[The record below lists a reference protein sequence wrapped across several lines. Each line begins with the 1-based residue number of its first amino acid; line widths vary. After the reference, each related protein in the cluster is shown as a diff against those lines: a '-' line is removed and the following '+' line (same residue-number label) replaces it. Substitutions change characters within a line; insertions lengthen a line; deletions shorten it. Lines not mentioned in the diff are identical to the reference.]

1 VNAGDHGL
9 HSVTRR
15 SPGALLPFRPVKI
28 SRRDVFVGAA
38 TLGAGLTLGASK
50 NLAEDTHS
58 ANPRFI
64 DVHHHYLPPFYV
76 EAIGD
81 KPIAAGTA
89 GVPKWTPEASIE
101 AMDRNGVELA
111 VLSITNPGIAIA
123 DPKQRQNLAR
133 ECNRYAKKLATDHP
147 GRFDAFAALP
157 MPDVDA
163 TLDEVKYALDDLNLA
178 GIGLLTN
185 YGDAYLGN
193 PQFDPLLK
201 ELNRRKAT
209 LFVHPTVPTYSP
221 LDNLLSPAV
230 IEFPHQTVRAIT
242 SLFFTGSFSRYPDIG
257 FIFPHAGG
265 SIPFII
271 SRLQSKKG
279 PDDSDAGVLLR
290 RLHYDSALSA
300 NSISFPALLKFA
312 GAGKIVFGSDFPF
325 APESKLV
332 ESVSFLN
339 DLAHENHDVPLIAR
353 ANALAL
359 MPRLNR

>member
-1 VNAGDHGL
+1 
-9 HSVTRR
+9 
-15 SPGALLPFRPVKI
+15 VKI

-38 TLGAGLTLGASK
+38 TLGAGLTLGTSTD
-50 NLAEDTHS
+50 LAQDSHS
-58 ANPRFI
+58 TKPRFI

-89 GVPKWTPEASIE
+89 GVPKWSPEASIE
-101 AMDRNGVELA
+101 TMDRNGVEMA
-111 VLSITNPGIAIA
+111 VLSITNPGIAIK
-123 DPKQRQNLAR
+123 DPAQRRSLAR
-133 ECNRYAKKLATDHP
+133 ECNRYARKLATEHP

-157 MPDVDA
+157 MPDLDA
-163 TLDEVKYALDDLNLA
+163 TLDEVKYALDDLKLA

-185 YGDAYLGN
+185 YGDVYLGD
-193 PQFDPLLK
+193 PQLDPLLK

-209 LFVHPTVPTYSP
+209 VFVHPTVPTYSP

-265 SIPFII
+265 SVPFII
-271 SRLQSKKG
+271 GRLQSKKG
-279 PDDSDAGVLLR
+279 PDDADAGVLLR

-300 NSISFPALLKFA
+300 NPISFPALLKFA

-325 APESKLV
+325 APESKLA
-332 ESVSFLN
+332 ESVSYFN
-339 DLAHENHDVPLIAR
+339 QIAQDNPDVPLIAR
-353 ANALAL
+353 GNALAL
-359 MPRLNR
+359 MPQLKR